1 MNVSDGVSSSVNDV
15 NRIRIVEVGPRDGL
29 QNEKK
34 RVPTA
39 IRVALVDALT
49 AAGLPAIEVGAF
61 VSPDWV
67 PQMADSDIV
76 LREIERRSGVRYPV
90 LVPNMKGYDAAL
102 RAGAEEVSIF
112 AAATEAFSEANI
124 NCSIA
129 ESLQRFQPIAKA
141 ATEAGIAIRGYVSCV
156 LGCPYQ
162 GAVPIA
168 DVVRV
173 ARQLAELGCY
183 EISLGDTIGVGT
195 AMQARDMV
203 MAVAQEIGVER
214 IAIHFHDTYGQAL
227 ANVLACLDLGVR
239 VVDASVAGLGG
250 CPYAKGASG
259 NLATEDLVYMLNG
272 IGLTTGI
279 DLDELIAAGQGI
291 CQYLG
296 KQPTSRVAQAVAAKS
311 GA

>member
-1 MNVSDGVSSSVNDV
+1 VSDDNQ
-15 NRIRIVEVGPRDGL
+15 IRIVEVGPRDGL
-29 QNEKK
+29 QNESK
-34 RVPTA
+34 RVPAA
-39 IRVALVDALT
+39 IRVALVDALSE
-49 AAGLPAIEVGAF
+49 AGLPAIEVGAF
-61 VSPDWV
+61 VSSSWV
-67 PQMADSDIV
+67 PQMAESDIV
-76 LREIERRSGVRYPV
+76 LRAIDRRPGVRYPV
-90 LVPNMKGYDAAL
+90 LVPNMRGYDAAL
-102 RAGAEEVSIF
+102 RAGAQEVSIF

-129 ESLQRFQPIAKA
+129 ESLQRFRPLAEA
-141 ATEAGIAIRGYVSCV
+141 ATDAGIALRGYISCV

-162 GAVPIA
+162 GAVPVG

-173 ARQLAELGCY
+173 AHALIEMGCY

-203 MAVAQEIGVER
+203 TAVAQEIGIER
-214 IAIHFHDTYGQAL
+214 IALHFHDTYGQAL

-272 IGLTTGI
+272 IGLTTGVN
-279 DLDELIAAGQGI
+279 LDELIAAGQGI

-296 KQPTSRVAQAVAAKS
+296 KPSASKAAQAVVAKRKS
-311 GA
+311 

>member
-1 MNVSDGVSSSVNDV
+1 MTGGVSNP
-15 NRIRIVEVGPRDGL
+15 NAIRIVEVGPRDGL
-29 QNEKK
+29 QNESK
-34 RVPTA
+34 RVPTG

-61 VSPDWV
+61 VSPSWV
-67 PQMADSDIV
+67 PQMAESDVV
-76 LREIERRSGVRYPV
+76 LREIEQRPGVRYPV
-90 LVPNMKGYDAAL
+90 LVPNIRGYDAAL
-102 RAGAEEVSIF
+102 RAGAREVSIF

-129 ESLQRFQPIAKA
+129 ESLDRFRPVAVA
-141 ATEAGIAIRGYVSCV
+141 ARDAGIALRGYVSCV

-162 GAVPIA
+162 GAVPVG

-173 ARQLAELGCY
+173 ARQLADLGCY

-195 AMQARDMV
+195 AMQAREMV
-203 MAVAQEIGVER
+203 TAVAQDIGIER
-214 IAIHFHDTYGQAL
+214 VAIHFHDTYGQAL

-250 CPYAKGASG
+250 CPYAKGAAG

-272 IGLTTGI
+272 IGITTGV
-279 DLDELIAAGQGI
+279 DLDELLAAGQGI
-291 CQYLG
+291 SQFLG
-296 KQPTSRVAQAVAAKS
+296 KPHTSKVAQAMAAKRK
-311 GA
+311 A

>member
-1 MNVSDGVSSSVNDV
+1 VSSGVGNDVNDV

-39 IRVALVDALT
+39 IRVALIDALT

-67 PQMADSDIV
+67 PQMAESDIV
-76 LREIERRSGVRYPV
+76 LREIERRPGVRYPV
-90 LVPNMKGYDAAL
+90 LVPNMRGFDAAQ

-141 ATEAGIAIRGYVSCV
+141 ATEAGIAVRGYVSCV

-203 MAVAQEIGVER
+203 TAVAQEIGVER

-296 KQPTSRVAQAVAAKS
+296 KQPTSKVAQAVAAKS
-311 GA
+311 RV